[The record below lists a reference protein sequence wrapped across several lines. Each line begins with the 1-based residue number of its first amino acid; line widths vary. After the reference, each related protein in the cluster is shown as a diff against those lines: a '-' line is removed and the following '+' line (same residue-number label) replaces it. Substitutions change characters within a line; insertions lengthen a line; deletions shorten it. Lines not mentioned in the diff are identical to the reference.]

1 MAEAWRG
8 SGWTPGPL
16 LGVGQSCAG
25 IWLVLKEFPLTAPQ
39 RAGWEGGSREHSE
52 AAPSS
57 TGRGAAGQVCMVPAG
72 WPDVL

>member
-8 SGWTPGPL
+8 AGWTLGPL
-16 LGVGQSCAG
+16 LGVEQSCAR
-25 IWLVLKEFPLTAPQ
+25 IWLVLKEFPLTALQ

-57 TGRGAAGQVCMVPAG
+57 AG
-72 WPDVL
+72 